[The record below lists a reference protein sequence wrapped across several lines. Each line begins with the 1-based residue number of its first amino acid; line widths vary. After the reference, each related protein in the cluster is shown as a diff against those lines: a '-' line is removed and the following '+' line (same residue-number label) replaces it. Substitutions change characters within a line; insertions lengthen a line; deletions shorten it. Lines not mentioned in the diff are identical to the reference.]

1 MMIVTIVVITIIVNM
16 KRDGLTMADTI
27 REIRTVTDI

>member
-1 MMIVTIVVITIIVNM
+1 MIVMIVVITIIVKM
-16 KRDGLTMADTI
+16 KRDGLTVADTV